1 MKAYFNLQLTRITR
15 GFTDHGIAPV
25 LGYLLLI
32 VGYFGLSNYL
42 FTKTSY
48 APYGYVIVALL
59 LIARLSDLQRTEFI
73 QLCFGKTR
81 MKQIRLI
88 ENGSAALPFSLFL
101 LYKQQPIFAAG
112 LLCGAVLLALFR
124 FPTLVRVVL
133 WTPFSKRPYEF
144 PQGFRKTYGLLLVI
158 YAITAMGILVN
169 NLNLS
174 VVMIVIVYGLTSSFY
189 TKNEPKYF
197 VWVHKKSAS
206 AFLLDKLKTAVL
218 FASTLALPVLVAL
231 FLVYPTN
238 ALFIVLFLVIGICLL
253 VTLILAKYADYPDE
267 MRIAHAFL
275 LAVAIFLPPLFL
287 GLIPYFY
294 LKALKQLKPLL
305 S

>member
-1 MKAYFNLQLTRITR
+1 MKAYFNLQLIRITR

-25 LGYLLLI
+25 LGYLLL
-32 VGYFGLSNYL
+32 VAGFFGLSYYL
-42 FTKTSY
+42 FTKTTF
-48 APYGYVIVALL
+48 APFGYVFVALL
-59 LIARLSDLQRTEFI
+59 LIARLSDLKRTEFI
-73 QLCFGKTR
+73 QLCFGKAR

-88 ENGSAALPFSLFL
+88 ENSCAALPFSVFL

-124 FPTLVRVVL
+124 FPTLVRVTL

-174 VVMIVIVYGLTSSFY
+174 VVMIVIVYGLASSFY
-189 TKNEPKYF
+189 TKNEPEYF

-206 AFLLDKLKTAVL
+206 AFLRDKLKTAVL
-218 FASTLALPVLVAL
+218 FASILALPVLVAL
-231 FLVYPTN
+231 LVTYPTN
-238 ALFIVLFLVIGICLL
+238 ALFIALFLGIGICLL
-253 VTLILAKYADYPDE
+253 LTLILAKYADYPDE

-275 LAVAIFLPPLFL
+275 LAFAIFLPPLFL

-294 LKALKQLKPLL
+294 LKAVKQLKPLL